1 MSVFFYDTAVLRI
14 FNGTVDLDTTV
25 MKMMLVLATSNA
37 ASRGI
42 ADIEFVSDITFEV
55 SGGSYARQTLGSVTV
70 ADAGSSV
77 TKWDSTTDVL
87 FTAVP
92 TNASQV
98 LSAVVFAFIT
108 NDADSIPMVYLDGSI
123 FPITTTGDNITVK
136 FNASGIGQA
145 TAQLG

>member
-1 MSVFFYDTAVLRI
+1 MSVFFYDTAVLNI
-14 FNGTVDLDTTV
+14 LNGTVDLDTTV

-37 ASRGI
+37 ASRDIATI
-42 ADIEFVSDITFEV
+42 ADVADITNEV
-55 SGGSYARQTLGSVTV
+55 SGGSYARQTLGTVTV
-70 ADAGSSV
+70 VDAGSNI

-98 LSAVVFAFIT
+98 LAAVVFAFIT
-108 NDADSIPMVYLDGSI
+108 NDAASIPMVYLDGSI